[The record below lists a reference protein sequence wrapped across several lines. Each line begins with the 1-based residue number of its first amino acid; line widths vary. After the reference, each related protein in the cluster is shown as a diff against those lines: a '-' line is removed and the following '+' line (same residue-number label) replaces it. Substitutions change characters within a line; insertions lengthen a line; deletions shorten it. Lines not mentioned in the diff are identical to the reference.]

1 MNNQR
6 VSEAA
11 VVAGFL
17 LAAGAG
23 AGVAAVYWTS
33 DQPQLEGALLA
44 LAFAGLAYG
53 FVVWGK
59 RLLPQGPFV
68 EDRPAMSSS
77 EASREA
83 FEDDFTREGTWD
95 RRSVIVRA
103 LGLALGAL
111 GVAVMSP
118 LRSLGPNPDHIL
130 DHTPWR
136 PGTRL
141 VTPDGTPV
149 TAGSV
154 PLDGLVTV
162 FPEGFTDSES
172 GQVVLIRVAPSLLG
186 LAPGPPEWM
195 PDGFIAF
202 SKVCT
207 HAGCP
212 VGLYQAGT
220 HQLLCPCHQSSF
232 DVLKGGKVVFGPAG
246 GPLPQLPLMVDARGF
261 LRARGDFPTPVGPV
275 FWRHS

>member
-1 MNNQR
+1 MNR
-6 VSEAA
+6 HASENA
-11 VVAGFL
+11 VVLGFVL
-17 LAAGAG
+17 AAAAGAG
-23 AGVAAVYWTS
+23 LAAVYWTD

-44 LAFAGLAYG
+44 LTFAGLAYG

-59 RLLPQGPFV
+59 RLLPPGPYV
-68 EDRPAMSSS
+68 EDRPGMAST

-83 FEDDFTREGTWD
+83 FEEDFEREGSVD
-95 RRSVIVRA
+95 RRSILVRA
-103 LGLALGAL
+103 LGFALGAL
-111 GVAVMSP
+111 GIAAISP
-118 LRSLGPNPDHIL
+118 LRSLGPNPDHAL

-136 PGTRL
+136 RGTRL
-141 VTPDGTPV
+141 VTEDGTPV
-149 TAGSV
+149 SSESV

-172 GQVVLIRVAPSLLG
+172 GQSVLIRVDPGLLA
-186 LAPGPPEWM
+186 LSPGPRDWT

-232 DVLKGGKVVFGPAG
+232 DVLDGAKVIFGPAG
-246 GPLPQLPLMVDARGF
+246 APLPQLPLEIDQEGF
-261 LRARGDFPTPVGPV
+261 LRARSDFPRPVGPV